1 VKVLALALAVL
12 LLGGCTSMERKPA
25 VPDTLTNQAVI
36 PGMPDV
42 RYRLGVETEAL
53 RREALASFW
62 REMDHRGIDPKG
74 RLLPTAHYLAISG
87 GGDKGAFGAGLL
99 YGWTKAGTRPEF
111 KLVTGVSTGALIA
124 PFAFLGPSE
133 DERLRR
139 FYTTLAPEDIAKRRS
154 LLAAVTSDALADTA
168 PLWRLIER
176 EVDQAMLD
184 RVAAEH
190 HKGRLLLIATVDL
203 DARETVLW
211 DMTKIANSGHPNA
224 LQLFRSIMIASAA
237 IPGAFPPVMFDVQVD
252 GVDFQ
257 EMHVDGGTMA
267 QLFLYPPELKT
278 REEMEREQVRRQRR
292 AFIIRNA
299 RLDPEWAAVER
310 QTMDIAARAISALIQ
325 SQGIGDLYEAYV
337 VTRRDGVDYNLAYI
351 PESFDAP
358 HNEDFD
364 TEYMRQL
371 FDLAYEMA
379 VDGYPWH
386 KSPPGL

>member
-1 VKVLALALAVL
+1 
-12 LLGGCTSMERKPA
+12 
-25 VPDTLTNQAVI
+25 
-36 PGMPDV
+36 
-42 RYRLGVETEAL
+42 
-53 RREALASFW
+53 
-62 REMDHRGIDPKG
+62 
-74 RLLPTAHYLAISG
+74 
-87 GGDKGAFGAGLL
+87 
-99 YGWTKAGTRPEF
+99 
-111 KLVTGVSTGALIA
+111 
-124 PFAFLGPSE
+124 
-133 DERLRR
+133 
-139 FYTTLAPEDIAKRRS
+139 
-154 LLAAVTSDALADTA
+154 
-168 PLWRLIER
+168 
-176 EVDQAMLD
+176 MLD

-190 HKGRLLLIATVDL
+190 HKGRLLMIATVDL

-211 DMTKIANSGHPNA
+211 DMTKIASSGHPNA

-237 IPGAFPPVMFDVQVD
+237 VPGAFPPVMFDVQVD

-278 REEMEREQVRRQRR
+278 REEMEREQIRRQRR

-371 FDLAYEMA
+371 FDLGYEMA
-379 VDGYPWH
+379 VDGYPWQ